1 MNLASL
7 SIKRPV
13 FITCLVLAM
22 LAAGGMSF
30 MKLGV
35 DLFPNV
41 TFPFVSVWTVYPGAG
56 PKEIETLVSKILEE
70 QIATIPGLKS
80 VGSVNQE
87 GLSVVSAEFT
97 LETDVK
103 YAEQQV
109 KDKIALVRRNLPDG
123 VEEPLIRRIDPSE
136 QAVAIIAVAADLPE
150 TQLFDLADRT
160 VRPLFEQI
168 PHVGLVEV
176 LGGRKREIHVLLD
189 RQKMKSRELSVNM
202 IAQRLGASGMNIPA
216 GKVTESTKEIVYR
229 TLGEYRSLDE
239 IGRTVVNFLGNEV
252 PVQVR
257 DVGQV
262 VDSMKDETTRTYF
275 NGKQAIFLNVYRQSG
290 ANTVEVVDAVIKKM
304 EKLAATIKDQPGAP
318 KIELVRD
325 GSKLIRAN
333 IADVY
338 ESIIIGI
345 ILTIIVVYFF
355 LANGRS
361 TIITGLALPNSLL
374 GAFIL
379 MAIFGFTINIM
390 TLLALSLSVGLL
402 VDDAIVVR
410 ENIFRHIELGETPV
424 NAAVKGTV
432 EVTLAVVAT
441 TLAVIAVFGPIAF
454 LQGIVG
460 QFLKEFG
467 LTICFAMAISLF
479 DALTIAPMLSAY
491 LAGATHA
498 PVKKGIYYY
507 TMGSVL
513 RAFGRFQ
520 DWLEGL
526 YEGLLKRVVR
536 FPWLFIVGAIA
547 VFLACM
553 SLAKYVPKTFLTPQ
567 DFGEFLITL
576 DTPPGTSLEEMSKL
590 ALAVEGTVRNFSEVR
605 RTSLTVGKN
614 SKSNFAEYFVELVPR
629 DERNINT
636 SEFKD
641 ELRKALVKYKAANP
655 IVKDIDL
662 VAAGMRPYIVNI
674 EGADLPQIEGIARD
688 LFNRIK
694 EHPALQDVD
703 INYRPGKPEVQVHID
718 QKRAQRLGVLV
729 NSVGAELRGQI
740 EGVTPAVFRVNG
752 EEYDIRLRM
761 REEERNLK
769 KEWSQIYVPNMN
781 FSNVRLSDF
790 ARYEEAEGPS
800 TINRRNR
807 MRYIQLNADITPGGA
822 GLDAAMKDTARI
834 LQEEMKLPPG
844 VTFKFVGQGESYQ
857 EMKENMIVAMTLGV
871 LFIYLVLA
879 SLYESFITPFTIMLV
894 LPLAICGA
902 VAGLYIGNKSLDL
915 FSMIGCILLLGVAI
929 KNSILLVDFAN
940 QKVLE
945 GMSRNEA
952 MILAGK
958 TRLRPILMTTFAL
971 IAGMLPIAIGLNE
984 ASAQRTSMGV
994 AIIGGL
1000 ISSTLLTLIVI
1011 PAAYCYVDRFRVWSL
1026 RIMKKLFMAK

>member
-1 MNLASL
+1 MNLASI

-22 LAAGGMSF
+22 LAAGVMSF
-30 MKLGV
+30 LKLGV

-56 PKEIETLVSKILEE
+56 PKEIETLVSKVLEE

-80 VGSVNQE
+80 VGSSNQE

-123 VEEPLIRRIDPSE
+123 TEDPLVRRIDPSE
-136 QAVAIIAVAADLPE
+136 QPVAIIAVEADLPA
-150 TQLFDLADRT
+150 TQLYDVADRT
-160 VRPLFEQI
+160 VRPILEQI
-168 PHVGLVEV
+168 PQVGLVEV

-189 RQKMKSRELSVNM
+189 RQQMKARELSVNM

-216 GKVTESTKEIVYR
+216 GKVIESGKEIVYR

-239 IGRTVVNFLGNEV
+239 ISKTVVNFLGNEV

-257 DVGQV
+257 DVAEV
-262 VDSMKDETTRTYF
+262 VDFMKDETTRTYY

-290 ANTVEVVDAVIKKM
+290 SNTVQVVDSVLKKM
-304 EKLAATIKDQPGAP
+304 LTMQKTMDSMAGAP
-318 KIELVRD
+318 KIQLVRD

-333 IADVY
+333 IDDVE
-338 ESIIIGI
+338 ESILIGI

-379 MAIFGFTINIM
+379 MAICGFTINIM
-390 TLLALSLSVGLL
+390 TLLALSLAVGLL

-424 NAAVKGTV
+424 NAALKGTN

-441 TLAVIAVFGPIAF
+441 TLAVIAVFAPIAF
-454 LQGIVG
+454 LKGIVG

-491 LAGATHA
+491 LAGASHA
-498 PVKKGIYYY
+498 STKKGIYYY
-507 TMGSVL
+507 TMGVL
-513 RAFGRFQ
+513 LRGFSRFQ
-520 DWLEGL
+520 DFLEL
-526 YEGLLKRVVR
+526 VYEKLLNKVVR
-536 FPWLFIVGAIA
+536 FPWLFILLALG
-547 VFLACM
+547 VFFGLM
-553 SLAKYVPKTFLTPQ
+553 SLIRFVPKTFLSPQ
-567 DFGEFLITL
+567 DFGEFLMTL
-576 DTPPGTSLEEMSKL
+576 DTPPGTSLDEMSKL
-590 ALAVEGTVRNFSEVR
+590 ALEVDGVTRNFSEVKR
-605 RTSLTVGKN
+605 VSLTVGKN
-614 SKSNFAEYFVELVPR
+614 GKSNFSEFFVELVPR
-629 DERNINT
+629 KERNINT

-641 ELRKALVKYKAANP
+641 ELRKKLVKYAKANP

-662 VAAGMRPYIVNI
+662 VAAGMRPFNVNI
-674 EGADLPQIEGIARD
+674 EGADLSQIEGISRD

-694 EHPALQDVD
+694 SNPALQDVD
-703 INYRPGKPEVQVHID
+703 INYRPGKPEVQIHVD
-718 QKRAQRLGVLV
+718 QKRAQKLGVMV

-740 EGVTPAVFRVNG
+740 EGVTPAVYRLNG

-761 REEERNLK
+761 KDSQRNLK

-781 FSNVRLSDF
+781 NSNIRLSDF
-790 ARYEEAEGPS
+790 ANYEEAEGPS

-807 MRYIQLNADITPGGA
+807 MRYIQINGDITPGGA
-822 GLDAAMKDTARI
+822 GLDAVMRETARI
-834 LQEEMKLPPG
+834 LTEDMKIPEG
-844 VTFKFVGQGESYQ
+844 VTYKFVGQGESYQ
-857 EMKENMIVAMTLGV
+857 EMKENMVIAMGLGV
-871 LFIYLVLA
+871 LFIYLVLS
-879 SLYESFITPFTIMLV
+879 SLYESFVTPLTIMLV

-902 VAGLYIGNKSLDL
+902 VAGLYLGHKSLDL
-915 FSMIGCILLLGVAI
+915 YSMIGCILLLGVAI

-940 QKVLE
+940 HKVQE
-945 GMSRNEA
+945 GLSRNEA

-1000 ISSTLLTLIVI
+1000 VSSTLLTLIVI
-1011 PAAYCYVDRFRVWSL
+1011 PAAYAYIDRFRVWSL
-1026 RIMKKLFMAK
+1026 GIMKKIFMAH

>member
-13 FITCLVLAM
+13 FITCIVIAM
-22 LAAGGMSF
+22 LASGAMSF

-41 TFPFVSVWTVYPGAG
+41 TFPFISVWTIYPGAG
-56 PKEIETLVSKILEE
+56 PKEIETQVSKIIEE

-103 YAEQQV
+103 FAEQQV

-123 VEEPLIRRIDPSE
+123 VEEPLLRRIDPSE
-136 QAVAIIAVAADLPE
+136 QPVAIIAVQADMPE
-150 TQLFDLADRT
+150 TQLFDLADR
-160 VRPLFEQI
+160 VIRPMFEQI
-168 PHVGLVEV
+168 QHVGLVEV

-189 RQKMKSRELSVNM
+189 RQKMKARELSVNLV
-202 IAQRLGASGMNIPA
+202 AQRLGASGLNIPA
-216 GKVTESTKEIVYR
+216 GKVIEGGKEIVYR

-239 IGRTVVNFLGNEV
+239 IGKTVVNFLGNEV

-257 DVGQV
+257 DVAQV
-262 VDSMKDETTRTYF
+262 TDNMKDETTRTFF

-290 ANTVEVVDAVIKKM
+290 SNTVDVVDNVIRKM
-304 EKLAATIKDQPGAP
+304 EKLAVTLKTQPGAP
-318 KIELVRD
+318 QVELVRD

-410 ENIFRHIELGETPV
+410 ENIFRHIELGASPIE
-424 NAAVKGTV
+424 AAIKGTS
-432 EVTLAVVAT
+432 EVTLAVIAT

-491 LAGATHA
+491 LAGSSHGA
-498 PVKKGIYYY
+498 VKKGLAYY
-507 TMGSVL
+507 TTGVLL

-520 DWLEGL
+520 DWLEHL
-526 YEGLLKRVVR
+526 YEGLLKQVIRL
-536 FPWLFIVGAIA
+536 PWLFIALAVA
-547 VFLACM
+547 VFLGCM
-553 SLAKYVPKTFLTPQ
+553 SLFPYISKTFLTPQ

-576 DTPPGTSLEEMSKL
+576 DTPPGTSLDEMSKL
-590 ALAVEGTVRNFSEVR
+590 ALEVEGTVRNYSEVR
-605 RTSLTVGKN
+605 RTAMTVGKN
-614 SKSNFAEYFVELVPR
+614 SKSNFAEYYVELVPR
-629 DERNINT
+629 KERNINT

-641 ELRKALVKYKAANP
+641 ELRRTLQKYKSANP

-662 VAAGMRPYIVNI
+662 IAAGMRPFNVNI
-674 EGADLPQIEGIARD
+674 EGANLEEIEGIAQE
-688 LFNRIK
+688 LFRRIK
-694 EHPALQDVD
+694 DHPALQDVD

-718 QKRAQRLGVLV
+718 QKRAERLGVLV

-740 EGVTPAVFRVNG
+740 EGVTPAVFRVDG

-761 REEERNLK
+761 REDQRNLK
-769 KEWSQIYVPNMN
+769 EEWSRIFVPNMN

-807 MRYIQLNADITPGGA
+807 MRYIQLNADINPSGA
-822 GLDAAMKDTARI
+822 GLDAAMKETARI
-834 LQEEMKLPPG
+834 LQEEMKIPSHIG
-844 VTFKFVGQGESYQ
+844 FKFVGQGESYQ
-857 EMKENMIVAMTLGV
+857 EMKENMIVAMSLGV

-879 SLYESFITPFTIMLV
+879 SLYESFVTPFTIMLV

-902 VAGLYIGNKSLDL
+902 VAGLYVCSKSLDL

-940 QKVLE
+940 HKVQE

-1011 PAAYCYVDRFRVWSL
+1011 PAAYSYVDRFRVWSL
-1026 RIMKKLFMAK
+1026 EVMKKLFMAK